1 MKKSKTTALVV
12 LDGSTAS
19 AYLVSAGE
27 ILGSSCEIFAATDAK
42 KFVDSGVSAAS
53 KALSS
58 AMKAAR
64 KTHPQTSVPEKTSIA
79 LYAPWVHG
87 ELYDVSLSYD
97 EPTKKKASQIVD
109 DVEDARSKH
118 AESLAKASKGLK
130 LTCVSA
136 RTVRLFENGYAVAR
150 PVGGSLRSVRATT
163 FAHYMSVEDRRTLE
177 EGIRKATPG
186 ATVEI
191 CSVVSTLVSD
201 ACKPDDG
208 LSDALILSVSAN
220 VTEAVVVLNDM
231 VDSVVTIPMGYSEL
245 IAEAERSLPVAGDS
259 FGFLLKFALG
269 ELSERES
276 DRARRVIDRA
286 ASVWSEKLGTTLR
299 ASGVPTTPPHVVL
312 APAPAIAPLIANFI
326 SQPSTV
332 AELFSGTKPRIHPFP
347 HTRLLTTS
355 NTDVF

>member
-1 MKKSKTTALVV
+1 MKKSKPTALVV

-19 AYLVSAGE
+19 AYIVCADE
-27 ILGSSCEIFAATDAK
+27 ILGSSCELFAHTTPK
-42 KFVDSGVSAAS
+42 NFVESGVLAAS
-53 KALSS
+53 KAL
-58 AMKAAR
+58 AHAIKAAR
-64 KTHPQTSVPEKTSIA
+64 KTHPESSVPHKTTIA

-87 ELYDVSLSYD
+87 ELYDVSLTYD
-97 EPTKKKASQIVD
+97 EPTKKSASQIVEE
-109 DVEDARSKH
+109 VEEARSKH

-130 LTCVSA
+130 LSCVSA

-150 PVGGSLRSVRATT
+150 PVGGSLRTIRATT
-163 FAHYMSVEDRRTLE
+163 FAHYMSTDDRRTVE
-177 EGIRKATPG
+177 EGIRRATPG
-186 ATVEI
+186 AKIEL
-191 CSVVSTLVSD
+191 CSVVSSLVSD

-208 LSDALILSVSAN
+208 LSDALILSVSSN
-220 VTEAVVVLNDM
+220 VTEAVVILNDM

-269 ELSERES
+269 ELSEREA

-286 ASVWSEKLGTTLR
+286 SSVWSEKLGTTLR
-299 ASGVPTTPPHVVL
+299 ASGVPTTPSHVVL

-326 SQPSTV
+326 GQPSAI